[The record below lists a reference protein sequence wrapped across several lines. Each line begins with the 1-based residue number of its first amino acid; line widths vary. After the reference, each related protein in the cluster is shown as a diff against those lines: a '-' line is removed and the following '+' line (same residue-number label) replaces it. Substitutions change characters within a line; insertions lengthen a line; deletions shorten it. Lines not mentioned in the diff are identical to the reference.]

1 MPPSRNFLARKTKPL
16 LSAQC
21 QRKGLSTEGTKAVM
35 IERLLANYAPGQ
47 NFGGAA
53 QAPRGRGRP
62 ARRVQQP
69 ALAQIPIQEPARV
82 QQPVLAQIPI
92 QEPFLPNQ
100 PVNGEQFFEALY
112 AHITFLVNQS
122 GSTLEQI
129 SSFELNE
136 VLLELLRNY
145 RISHYA

>member
-62 ARRVQQP
+62 ARRF
-69 ALAQIPIQEPARV
+69 

-92 QEPFLPNQ
+92 QEPLLPNQ
-100 PVNGEQFFEALY
+100 PVNGEEFFRALY
-112 AHITFLVNQS
+112 RRIEFLVNQS
-122 GSTLEQI
+122 GLTLEQI
-129 SSFELNE
+129 SSYDLNE
-136 VLLELLRNY
+136 ILLQILYAY
-145 RISHYA
+145 RINHYA